1 MKSYSNNQEIVTTLN
16 ALRTCID
23 RRHYGLYKKIIGGVK
38 CDTTEQVKLSLI
50 AYLLIEYQ
58 RNDETCLEQSSSKK
72 GWQILNRF
80 IAYVKAECRDCIQTY
95 ASSLVGNAGASGT
108 PTPVEYNFVTQS
120 GDTIITQSGNT
131 IQKL

>member
-58 RNDETCLEQSSSKK
+58 RNDETCLEQSSSKE
-72 GWQILNRF
+72 GWKILNRF
-80 IAYVKAECRDCIQTY
+80 IAYVKAECRDCIQAYT
-95 ASSLVGNAGASGT
+95 SSTVGDAGTGNIL
-108 PTPVEYNFVTQS
+108 PPLEYNFVTQS
-120 GDTIITQSGNT
+120 GDEIVTQTGST